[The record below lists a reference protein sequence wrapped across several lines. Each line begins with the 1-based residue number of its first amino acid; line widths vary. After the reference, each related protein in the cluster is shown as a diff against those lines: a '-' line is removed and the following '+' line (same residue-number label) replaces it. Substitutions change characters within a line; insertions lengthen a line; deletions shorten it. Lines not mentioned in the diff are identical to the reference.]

1 MRENTS
7 HNNSEY
13 RHILGSVMVGLVRQQ
28 MKKQKRTIDRKT
40 KIQDYKDFL
49 GNKTVLS
56 KSQQRFR
63 SALTNVFTEKA
74 NEIALYIYG

>member
-1 MRENTS
+1 
-7 HNNSEY
+7 
-13 RHILGSVMVGLVRQQ
+13 

-49 GNKTVLS
+49 GNKTVIS

-74 NEIALYIYG
+74 NEIALYVYG